1 MKKSKKIT
9 EEILKELGFVWSP
22 KEESFYFDRW
32 SFQNVI
38 SLVPVKGIFKTD
50 YKPYISIGEF
60 NNFPVNLSVI
70 GKELKEN
77 DAGKLENI
85 KELKDFFIF
94 LNGLSSLRLSPL
106 ERIILQ
112 EKVESVFSNIENQI

>member
-9 EEILKELGFVWSP
+9 EGILKELGFVWSP
-22 KEESFYFDRW
+22 KEESFYFDHW
-32 SFQNVI
+32 NFQDAI

-50 YKPYISIGEF
+50 YKPYVSLGESH
-60 NNFPVNLSVI
+60 NLPVTLRVI
-70 GKELKEN
+70 GKKLKEN
-77 DAGKLENI
+77 EAGKLENI
-85 KELKDFFIF
+85 KELKDFLHF
-94 LNGLSSLRLSPL
+94 LNGLSSLRLSAL